1 MNKKMY
7 TLELDIAYDYPEADL
22 AIDCSN
28 YGLEFKLI
36 DPNGP
41 GGGNPV
47 YEFASYNKDDL
58 IAFACVCGYDEKN
71 FGNGTYEIEQYIK
84 EIV

>member
-7 TLELDIAYDYPEADL
+7 TIELDICAEYPESEL

-28 YGLEFKLI
+28 YGLEYKLI
-36 DPNGP
+36 NANGP

-47 YEFASYNKDDL
+47 YEFSSYNKDDL
-58 IAFACVCGYDEKN
+58 IAFAEVCGYDDVE
-71 FGNGTYEIEQYIK
+71 EYI
-84 EIV
+84 V

>member
-1 MNKKMY
+1 MTRKLF
-7 TLELDIAYDYPEADL
+7 TLELDICSEYPTSEL
-22 AIDCSN
+22 AKDCSN
-28 YGLEFKLI
+28 YGMIAKLI
-36 DPNGP
+36 DANGP

-58 IAFACVCGYDEKN
+58 IAFAEVCGYDGME
-71 FGNGTYEIEQYIK
+71 EYIK